1 MAVWGGCV
9 RTRGA
14 NRAVLGR
21 FGAILG
27 GSGCQQSGRLCA
39 HTGSGSGCSGL
50 FWAVRAVRAVCA
62 HGQGASPLYGL
73 SSALQALLRFGSFFL
88 RSVRPVGTPASAA
101 FYLGCGGCAP
111 CRHSGFGCILFGLRP
126 VGTPAS
132 AVRPVGPPAYPPTQP
147 PARAAETYAAARPQP
162 K

>member
-1 MAVWGGCV
+1 MRERSDRSGGAERRRIVCVHRRQLSGCWGGVRAVAVWGGCV
-9 RTRGA
+9 RTQGA

-21 FGAILG
+21 FGAVRG

-50 FWAVRAVRAVCA
+50 FGAVRAVRAVCA

-101 FYLGCGGCAP
+101 FDLGCGECAP
-111 CRHSGFGCILFGLRP
+111 CRHSGFGCI
-126 VGTPAS
+126 
-132 AVRPVGPPAYPPTQP
+132 
-147 PARAAETYAAARPQP
+147 
-162 K
+162 